1 MNIVN
6 SQQTPMAMLTV
17 NTTVDSQQ
25 TPVLT
30 MNIVNSQQTPVLTV
44 NITVDSQQKTSA
56 YSEYNSG

>member
-1 MNIVN
+1 
-6 SQQTPMAMLTV
+6 MLTV
-17 NTTVDSQQ
+17 NITVDSQQ